1 MPMTM
6 SQRPANPI
14 EARKQAVRKYSRN
27 AVVWSAG
34 SLAVGVVFGLL
45 STHSFFTWLI
55 IGFVVA
61 VISGGYNYMKVRK
74 IVDHKDHQ

>member
-1 MPMTM
+1 MTL
-6 SQRPANPI
+6 SQRPTNPI

-34 SLAVGVVFGLL
+34 AVGVGIVFGLL

-61 VISGGYNYMKVRK
+61 VVAGGYNYAKVRK
-74 IVDHKDHQ
+74 IVNYKDHQ